1 MINARVDLT
10 DKSTWVKCCRGQF
23 VSSIIF
29 QSWQFKNSTTN
40 YFFIKVEVQ
49 QQQPFI
55 LTRLFFPVYWGQP
68 RLWPSHNI
76 LLHLDL
82 SQASSLQSPFFL
94 ISSFNTS
101 LHLFLGLPFTPS
113 PSTWS
118 VSILFIQHNSSLL
131 STWPNHL
138 NLFRRITS
146 PMSLIASSMLLT
158 HSLLFLSLKLTPVI
172 HLNIL
177 ISLLCILLISSIFV
191 AHVSLPYNIAG
202 LMHVV

>member
-1 MINARVDLT
+1 MLLE
-10 DKSTWVKCCRGQF
+10 Q
-23 VSSIIF
+23 
-29 QSWQFKNSTTN
+29 QQ
-40 YFFIKVEVQ
+40 Q

-55 LTRLFFPVYWGQP
+55 LMRLFFPVYWGQP
-68 RLWPSHNI
+68 YLWPSHNI

-113 PSTWS
+113 PSTCS

-138 NLFRRITS
+138 SLFRRITS
-146 PMSLIASSMLLT
+146 AMLLDKKLNKSYI
-158 HSLLFLSLKLTPVI
+158 SLLFETTLKLYLEYYFTYRA
-172 HLNIL
+172 
-177 ISLLCILLISSIFV
+177 CT
-191 AHVSLPYNIAG
+191 
-202 LMHVV
+202 